1 MKSYNRQKHMIAAE
15 AANIVIEKGI
25 DIELARREACKKFG
39 ISDRKK
45 IPKDQEIQALLRERS
60 ELFNYQGMKQDKELE
75 QIRQT
80 AVKAMQLF
88 TEFRPKITGAILDGI
103 YHHGSSIELH
113 IFANTIEE
121 VERKLIHSSVP
132 FELNERK
139 LKAGKNSWETF
150 YLITFYAG
158 DDKIEALIFLSDDP
172 HRNILDS
179 VSDAPLERLSLKQ
192 FMELGK

>member
-1 MKSYNRQKHMIAAE
+1 MIAAE